1 MNFIKFSQI
10 SMVITFGI
18 FCMFGYS
25 SASNSIKD
33 YGQITTKVQP
43 ATTEVQIIKVSAK
56 QEDETVVVEGLVRR
70 QKEGKISLPGGCID
84 ITVLDSHG
92 KIVDKIF
99 TKNISTGTYN
109 GGYVETPFV
118 SQIPIKAPVG
128 SVVSVKFHNGSHRG

>member
-1 MNFIKFSQI
+1 MNFFKFSQI

-18 FCMFGYS
+18 FSLSGYS
-25 SASNSIKD
+25 SASSARQD
-33 YGQITTKVQP
+33 LGQITTKVQP

-56 QEDETVVVEGLVRR
+56 QEDEIVVVKGLVRR
-70 QKEGKISLPGGCID
+70 QKEGKASLPNGCVD
-84 ITVLDSHG
+84 ITVLDSQG

-99 TKNISTGTYN
+99 TKNVSTGTYN